1 MKKSFL
7 IAALACQ
14 LILGQFTLTAFAQLP
29 ATGPQPQPKSP
40 QSEPQQPARPSEEE
54 TVRITTKL
62 VQVDAVITDKNAKL
76 VTDLRPEEVRILEDG
91 RPQKITH
98 FSLVTAGN
106 AAGSTGVAL
115 PAKSENAVDKS
126 APPPPPVTM
135 RPEEVRRTIAL
146 VVDDLGLSAES
157 IIDVRSALKKFVDK
171 EMQPGD
177 LVAIIKTGS
186 GIGALQQFTSDK
198 RMLYAAVERV
208 KWNPMSRAGLS
219 AVPRIESSPIVDAL
233 PANQEAE
240 AAAFLANAEN
250 LREDAITTGTL
261 GALGYVVRGLG
272 ELPGR
277 KSILL
282 ISDGVKVFRPDDR
295 DNSNRVL
302 QALQRLADLANRASV
317 VIHSMDPRGL
327 QTLAQTAAD
336 NVRITKWMNPTP
348 IQTQLARQLDPRR
361 DGFFE
366 SQNGLNYLAQQTGG
380 LFVRNRNDLNDGI
393 HSIMEDQKGYYLIGY
408 RPDDSTFDPKT
419 GGRKFHALTLKV
431 TRPGKFNVRT
441 RKGFYGVTDAES
453 KPELRTASQQVVNAL
468 TSPFGAAGVH
478 IRLTSAFANDAQLG
492 SLLSSMLHVRASDLT
507 FTDEPDG
514 WYKAE
519 FDIVAITYGDNG
531 SVVDQV
537 GQTHSIKVRSDT
549 YEHMLKEGFVYI
561 VTVPIRKPGAYQLR
575 AALRDHGSERVG
587 SASQFVEVPDIKRE
601 RLLLS
606 GVLLTGVDPTSLKKA
621 EPGTASAA
629 TSSGANEA
637 KNQSAE
643 DPEVMDPTN
652 SAAVR
657 QFHRGQV
664 LQYGVAVYNAQLDKT
679 TGRPQL
685 QINVRLF
692 RDSKPVFTGEPQEVN
707 STSLPD
713 LKRISAAGAIQL
725 GTNLVPGEY
734 VLQVIV
740 TDLLADRKHRVT
752 TQWIDFEIVK

>member
-1 MKKSFL
+1 MRRNFL
-7 IAALACQ
+7 IATLACQ

-62 VQVDAVITDKNAKL
+62 VQVDAVITDKHGKL

-91 RPQKITH
+91 RSQKITH
-98 FSLVTAGN
+98 FSLITAGN
-106 AAGSTGVAL
+106 KAVSPGAAL
-115 PAKSENAVDKS
+115 PAKSANAVDKS
-126 APPPPPVTM
+126 APPAPPVTL

-157 IIDVRSALKKFVDK
+157 IIDVRRALKKFVDE

-177 LVAIIKTGS
+177 LVAIIRTGS

-198 RMLYAAVERV
+198 RMLYVAIERV
-208 KWNPMSRAGLS
+208 KWNPMSRGGLS

-233 PANQEAE
+233 PAAQEAE
-240 AAAFLANAEN
+240 VQAFLATSEH

-282 ISDGVKVFRPDDR
+282 ISDGIKILRPDDM
-295 DNSNRVL
+295 DLTSRVL
-302 QALQRLADLANRASV
+302 QGMRRLADLANRASV
-317 VIHSMDPRGL
+317 VIHTMDPRGL
-327 QTLAQTAAD
+327 QTLTQTAAD
-336 NVRITKWMNPTP
+336 NVRITTWRNPTP

-408 RPDDSTFDPKT
+408 RPDESTFDPKT

-441 RKGFYGVTDAES
+441 RKGFYGVTDDEVKVAAGT
-453 KPELRTASQQVVNAL
+453 PQQQVVKAL

-492 SLLSSMLHVRASDLT
+492 SFLSSMLHIRASDLT

-514 WYKAE
+514 WHKAE

-531 SVVDQV
+531 SVIDQV
-537 GQTHSIKVRSDT
+537 SNTHSIKVRGGT
-549 YEHMLKEGFVYI
+549 YQHILKEGFVYI
-561 VTVPIRKPGAYQLR
+561 VTVPIKKPGAYQLR

-587 SASQFVEVPDIKRE
+587 SASQFVEVPDIKSD

-606 GVLLTGVDPTSLKKA
+606 GVWLIGVDPTGVKKA
-621 EPGTASAA
+621 ESGAASAGSSSAA
-629 TSSGANEA
+629 T
-637 KNQSAE
+637 QSAE
-643 DPEVMDPTN
+643 DLGVMDPTN

-657 QFHRGQV
+657 QFHHGQFV
-664 LQYGVAVYNAQLDKT
+664 QYGVAVYNARLEKA

-685 QINVRLF
+685 RINVRLF

-707 STSLPD
+707 STNAPD
-713 LKRISAAGAIQL
+713 LKRVSAAGAIQL
-725 GTNLVPGEY
+725 GTALVPGEY

-740 TDLLADRKHRVT
+740 TDLLADPKHRVT
-752 TQWIDFEIVK
+752 MQWIDFEIVK

>member
-1 MKKSFL
+1 MKRSFL

-14 LILGQFTLTAFAQLP
+14 LSLGQFTLTAFAQLP
-29 ATGPQPQPKSP
+29 ATGPQQPKSP

-62 VQVDAVITDKNAKL
+62 VQVDAVITDKNGKL

-91 RPQKITH
+91 RSQKITH
-98 FSLVTAGN
+98 FSLIVAGN
-106 AAGSTGVAL
+106 AAGSPRAAL
-115 PAKSENAVDKS
+115 PAKSANAVDKS
-126 APPPPPVTM
+126 APPAPPVTM
-135 RPEEVRRTIAL
+135 RPEDVRRTIAL

-157 IIDVRSALKKFVDK
+157 IIDVRRALKKFVDE

-177 LVAIIKTGS
+177 LVAIIRTGS

-198 RMLYAAVERV
+198 RMLYAAIERV
-208 KWNPMSRAGLS
+208 KWYPMGRGGLS

-233 PANQEAE
+233 PAAQEAE
-240 AAAFLANAEN
+240 VQAFLATSEN

-282 ISDGVKVFRPDDR
+282 ISDGIKILRPDDM
-295 DNSNRVL
+295 DLTSRVL
-302 QALQRLADLANRASV
+302 QGMRRLADLANRASV
-317 VIHSMDPRGL
+317 VIHTMDARGL
-327 QTLAQTAAD
+327 QTLTQTAAD
-336 NVRITKWMNPTP
+336 NVMITTWRNPTP

-361 DGFFE
+361 DGFLE
-366 SQNGLNYLAQQTGG
+366 SQDGLNYLAQQTGG
-380 LFVRNRNDLNDGI
+380 IFVHNRNDLNEGI
-393 HSIMEDQKGYYLIGY
+393 HRIMEDQKGYYLIGY
-408 RPDDSTFDPKT
+408 RPDESTFDPKT
-419 GGRKFHALTLKV
+419 GGRKFHLLTLKV
-431 TRPGKFNVRT
+431 TRRGKFNVRT
-441 RKGFYGVTDAES
+441 RNGFYGVTDDEVKVAAGT
-453 KPELRTASQQVVNAL
+453 PQQQVVKAL

-492 SLLSSMLHVRASDLT
+492 SFLSSMLHVRASDLT

-514 WYKAE
+514 WHKAE

-531 SVVDQV
+531 SVIDQV
-537 GQTHSIKVRSDT
+537 SRTHSIKVRGGT
-549 YEHMLKEGFVYI
+549 YQHILKEGFVYI
-561 VTVPIRKPGAYQLR
+561 VTVPIKKPGAYQLR

-587 SASQFVEVPDIKRE
+587 SASQFVEVPDIKSD

-606 GVLLTGVDPTSLKKA
+606 GVWLIGVDPTGVKKA
-621 EPGTASAA
+621 ESGAASAGSSSAA
-629 TSSGANEA
+629 T
-637 KNQSAE
+637 QSAE
-643 DPEVMDPTN
+643 DLGVMDPTN

-657 QFHRGQV
+657 QFHHGQFV
-664 LQYGVAVYNAQLDKT
+664 QYGVAVYNARLEKA

-685 QINVRLF
+685 RINVRLF

-707 STSLPD
+707 STNAPD
-713 LKRISAAGAIQL
+713 LKRVSAAGAIQL
-725 GTNLVPGEY
+725 GTALVPGEY

-740 TDLLADRKHRVT
+740 TDLLADPKHRVT